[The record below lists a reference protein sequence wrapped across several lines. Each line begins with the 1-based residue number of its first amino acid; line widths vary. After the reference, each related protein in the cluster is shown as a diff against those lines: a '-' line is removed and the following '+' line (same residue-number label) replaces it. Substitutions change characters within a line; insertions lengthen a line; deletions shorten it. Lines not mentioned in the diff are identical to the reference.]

1 MVMGMNEHEGDPP
14 DQTSTFT
21 PELYLGVTLL
31 RRAGALRLADT
42 FAGQGAVDGVPVL
55 LRLLEVTPAPVS
67 GHQGHQ
73 DHVGPAQTRT
83 FNNHVRADKHDR
95 QEIKDE
101 S

>member
-55 LRLLEVTPAPVS
+55 LRLLEVTPAPV
-67 GHQGHQ
+67 
-73 DHVGPAQTRT
+73 VGLDDEGVGFATPS
-83 FNNHVRADKHDR
+83 VRSSRSSRSRGSSSDSDL
-95 QEIKDE
+95 
-101 S
+101 